1 MIKTTSNR
9 CRARKVTSSST
20 HNSDKNAVYDMLIF
34 LVIIAL
40 INELDNYNIIKNVLS
55 CTRKILKNKF
65 LSLSLISKNE
75 FSLTLL
81 INFDLKNVLPSTL
94 NILKENDLSLVILIN
109 IESPTH
115 EILSAMLYMISSVQ
129 TESKKSIKKNVS
141 LATQFNVLIRV
152 YDCKI
157 RFLEKMSFYQKSF
170 ITSKVSVLK
179 NWPALATLN
188 FIILK

>member
-1 MIKTTSNR
+1 MIKSTSNR

-40 INELDNYNIIKNVLS
+40 INICNIIKNVPP

-65 LSLSLISKNE
+65 LSLSLPKNE
-75 FSLTLL
+75 FSLTLS
-81 INFDLKNVLPSTL
+81 INFDRKNVLPSAL
-94 NILKENDLSLVILIN
+94 NISKENVLSLIILIN

-115 EILSAMLYMISSVQ
+115 EILSAMLSMISSFQ
-129 TESKKSIKKNVS
+129 IESKKSTKKNVS
-141 LATQFNVLIRV
+141 LALQFNVLLRFD
-152 YDCKI
+152 DCKI
-157 RFLEKMSFYQKSF
+157 RFLENMSFYQKSF
-170 ITSKVSVLK
+170 ITSKVFVLK